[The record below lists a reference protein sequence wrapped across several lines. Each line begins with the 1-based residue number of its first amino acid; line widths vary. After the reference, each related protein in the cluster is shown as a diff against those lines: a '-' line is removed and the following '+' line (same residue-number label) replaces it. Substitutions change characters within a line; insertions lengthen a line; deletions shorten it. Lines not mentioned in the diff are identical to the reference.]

1 MRFGERDFDGIRML
15 GEPAD
20 DRQPIESGDR
30 ATQTANKLVNDR
42 RNHRLDIRLG
52 RQ

>member
-1 MRFGERDFDGIRML
+1 VRFGERDLDGFRML
-15 GEPAD
+15 GESAD

-30 ATQTANKLVNDR
+30 AAQTANKLVDNR
-42 RNHRLDIRLG
+42 RNHCLDIRLG